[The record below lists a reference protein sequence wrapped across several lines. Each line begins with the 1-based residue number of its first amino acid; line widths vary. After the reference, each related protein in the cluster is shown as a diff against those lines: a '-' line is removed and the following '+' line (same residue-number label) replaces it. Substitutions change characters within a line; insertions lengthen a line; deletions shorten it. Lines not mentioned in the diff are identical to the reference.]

1 MKVAFDFRKTEKSDN
16 NIWNQ
21 ELKLARKKFN
31 DIYDRILI
39 KRKEI
44 RKFQVEL
51 AEINNR
57 SCEKNSYSATKPGNE
72 CQIDLLNNLQNN
84 KNVVVNGVDPGIH
97 STATMS
103 STPIKH
109 LFHSL
114 NRFSV
119 LSSNDEQ
126 EESKT
131 TMEDLTPSTNLNITP
146 GFINNVTFSRHQ
158 RRKRE
163 KKAKNNIDMTS
174 KQLQKD
180 RLTRK
185 IRLNKVDSKVIS
197 NYREKGNVY
206 LHFFGNWSGQ
216 FTNIKG
222 VKERR
227 SFKPIVSRLSSVQ
240 RDCFQVVD
248 EFRSTFTC
256 HYCFEQTVPPSI

>member
-1 MKVAFDFRKTEKSDN
+1 MKVASDFRKTEKSDN

-21 ELKLARKKFN
+21 ESYQELKLARKKFN
-31 DIYDRILI
+31 DIYDWILI

-51 AEINNR
+51 TEINNR
-57 SCEKNSYSATKPGNE
+57 SYEKNSYFATKPRNE

-84 KNVVVNGVDPGIH
+84 KNVVVTGVDPGIH

-126 EESKT
+126 EESAT
-131 TMEDLTPSTNLNITP
+131 TIEDLTPSTNLNLTP
-146 GFINNVTFSRHQ
+146 GFINNITLSRHQ

-163 KKAKNNIDMTS
+163 KKAVQVNNNQS
-174 KQLQKD
+174 
-180 RLTRK
+180 
-185 IRLNKVDSKVIS
+185 
-197 NYREKGNVY
+197 
-206 LHFFGNWSGQ
+206 
-216 FTNIKG
+216 
-222 VKERR
+222 
-227 SFKPIVSRLSSVQ
+227 
-240 RDCFQVVD
+240 
-248 EFRSTFTC
+248 
-256 HYCFEQTVPPSI
+256 